1 MSWLL
6 WEGTASPGTIRL
18 GKLAFQLS
26 LHVQG
31 HVCAHRDTCVLT
43 GTRVCS
49 RGHANATGPHTLCR
63 SKRGVPPA
71 AEPHTTRG

>member
-26 LHVQG
+26 LHAQG

-43 GTRVCS
+43 GTC
-49 RGHANATGPHTLCR
+49 
-63 SKRGVPPA
+63 
-71 AEPHTTRG
+71 